1 MRFGYFSLIK
11 NWPNNPHQIY
21 SLKCETQNALIQCA
35 IDQMNNYIIKKLI
48 IWLWQC
54 WNMIWQVHG
63 FNKLCALVKKLYKIS
78 KNMVNYIKVHP
89 KVLEMPDDLKQNK
102 NSFIIN
108 VI

>member
-1 MRFGYFSLIK
+1 MRFGYTSLIK